1 MSGHLKMSKKE
12 RKRKSVFEEV
22 LGGSRSLREAA
33 ECLGLSYRQCRR
45 SYKRF
50 RAQGDAGLVHRSRD
64 RPSNH
69 GYPASFKAQV
79 IARYEERYASLKFG
93 PTLAAEKLAEEG
105 LAVPA
110 ETLRRWLRAEGHA
123 PWRRRRRKHRE
134 RRERKEHF
142 GEFVQMDGSHHRW
155 FGSERPEACLMNMV
169 DDAQGT
175 TMSSMCEAETTEG
188 AMRLLWRW
196 VETYGVPRALYTDR
210 KNVFITDREP
220 TLEEQLAGE
229 EPKTAFGKACAKL
242 EIEIIPANSPQA
254 KGRVER
260 NHGVYQDRL
269 VKEMGLKRITTI
281 AGANKLLHN
290 GFTDHLNAKF
300 ERAAADPTDY
310 HRPVPDGLDLADVFC
325 FEEYRVVQNDWTV
338 RHQNRYYQILH
349 ENKPLP
355 KPKDKLLVRL
365 RLDGTLHLVYRGK
378 PLAYRGITVKE
389 LRFRADK
396 KKPAAPE
403 PKTTVERSA
412 TRKPTNSPWRQNCTR
427 MFAETK
433 KRK

>member
-22 LGGSRSLREAA
+22 LGGRRSLREAA

-50 RAQGDAGLVHRSRD
+50 RAQGDAGLVPRSRD
-64 RPSNH
+64 RPSNR
-69 GYPASFKAQV
+69 GYPASFKVQV

-110 ETLRRWLRAEGHA
+110 ETLRRWLRAEGDA

-210 KNVFITDREP
+210 KNVFLTDREP

-269 VKEMGLKRITTI
+269 VKEMGLKRITTL

-355 KPKDKLLVRL
+355 KPKDKVLVRL

-389 LRFRADK
+389 IRSRADK
-396 KKPAAPE
+396 KKPAAPK
-403 PKTTVERSA
+403 PTAERKA

>member
-1 MSGHLKMSKKE
+1 MSGHLRMSKKE
-12 RKRKSVFEEV
+12 RNRKSVFEEV
-22 LGGSRSLREAA
+22 SGGRRSLREAA
-33 ECLGLSYRQCRR
+33 KCLGLSYRQCRR

-64 RPSNH
+64 RPSNR
-69 GYPASFKAQV
+69 GYPASFKARV

-110 ETLRRWLRAEGHA
+110 ETLRRWLQAEGHA
-123 PWRRRRRKHRE
+123 PWRRRHGACRE

-142 GEFVQMDGSHHRW
+142 GELVQMDGSHHRW
-155 FGSERPEACLMNMV
+155 FGSKRPEACLMNMV

-175 TMSSMCEAETTEG
+175 TMSSMCEEETTEG

-196 VETYGVPRALYTDR
+196 VETHGIPRALYTDR
-210 KNVFITDREP
+210 KTVFITDREP

-242 EIEIIPANSPQA
+242 EIAIIPANSPQA

-269 VKEMGLKRITTI
+269 VKEMSLKRITTI

-300 ERAAADPTDY
+300 EREAADPADY
-310 HRPVPDGLDLADVFC
+310 HRPVPKGVELADVFC

-338 RHQNRYYQILH
+338 RYQNRHYQILR

-355 KPKDKLLVRL
+355 KPKDKVLVRL

-378 PLAYRGITVKE
+378 PLAYRHDYGQGTPVPGRPQKG
-389 LRFRADK
+389 RGAQAHC
-396 KKPAAPE
+396 KPAGDAQAHPQS
-403 PKTTVERSA
+403 VA
-412 TRKPTNSPWRQNCTR
+412 TKLHPHVRRN
-427 MFAETK
+427 
-433 KRK
+433 